1 MACNHCYHTVLLSVS
16 YFHQYLREILL
27 KFNIMQNIDKD
38 KFQFEFKRFDFIDL
52 KKGES
57 RFLADLTK
65 FSKDFS
71 DSEQLKEY
79 VKMLFKL

>member
-1 MACNHCYHTVLLSVS
+1 
-16 YFHQYLREILL
+16 
-27 KFNIMQNIDKD
+27 MQNIDKD
-38 KFQFEFKRFDFIDL
+38 KFQFEFKRFDFKDL

-57 RFLADLTK
+57 QFLSDLTK